1 VHDDPVKTNRRRFLA
16 TSALAGACFLGPDSA
31 RSRVVLA
38 TDTGIRT
45 ATRRLDAARLLD
57 LLDRALQSLF
67 QAQTP
72 IQAWKKVARPGET
85 IGLKVNCL
93 AGKWLSTSVALVEA
107 VADRLQ
113 TVGVRAGNIIVWDR
127 DSEDLESAGF
137 RIAEGLSKVR
147 CLGND
152 QTGFEEELVAF
163 GSAGSLVSKTLTR
176 LCDGVINLPVLKDHG
191 IAGVSVALK
200 NLFGA
205 VHNPN
210 KYHSNVGDPYIA
222 DVYMLPPI
230 RGKVRLHIC
239 DATTAQYEGGPP
251 FMPQWAWSCNSLLA
265 ATDPVALD
273 YVAWQLIE
281 KKRAENRIKSLAQVG
296 RNPSYI
302 LTAADASHRIGIAD
316 PARIDVVRLT
326 G

>member
-1 VHDDPVKTNRRRFLA
+1 MRTNRRRFLA
-16 TSALAGACFLGPDSA
+16 TTALAGSCFLRADSPPSRVVHATDNTIRAASGVLDSA
-31 RSRVVLA
+31 R
-38 TDTGIRT
+38 
-45 ATRRLDAARLLD
+45 LLS
-57 LLDRALQSLF
+57 LLDRCLQTLF
-67 QAQTP
+67 ETQTSVA
-72 IQAWKKVARPGET
+72 AWKRIVRPGEV

-93 AGKWLSTSVALVEA
+93 AGKRLSTSVSLVEA
-107 VADRLQ
+107 IADRLQ
-113 TVGVRAGNIIVWDR
+113 SAGIRASDIIVWDR

-137 RIAEGLSKVR
+137 RIVEEGTRVR
-147 CLGND
+147 CFGND
-152 QTGFEEELVAF
+152 RTGFEEELAAF
-163 GSAGSLVSKTLTR
+163 GSAGSLVCKTLTR

-191 IAGVSVALK
+191 IAGVTAALK

-230 RGKVRLHIC
+230 RSKVRLHIC

-251 FMPQWAWSCNSLLA
+251 FMPQWAWPCNSLLL

-273 YVAWQLIE
+273 YVAWQLIDQ
-281 KKRAENRIKSLAQVG
+281 KRAEHRLKSLAQSG

-316 PARIDVVRLT
+316 PRRIDVVRV
-326 G
+326 